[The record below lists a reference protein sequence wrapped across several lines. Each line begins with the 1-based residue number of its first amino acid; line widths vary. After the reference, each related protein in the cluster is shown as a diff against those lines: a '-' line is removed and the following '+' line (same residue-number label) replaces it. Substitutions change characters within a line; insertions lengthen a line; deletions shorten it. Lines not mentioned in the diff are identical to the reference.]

1 MLKFWCRKKE
11 RRQLFRVLK
20 IKAQEFGVD
29 LIPVSMRDIS
39 VHEGVRL
46 KCLVPQCEF
55 YGTCRVCPPNLP
67 SISEIRDALKYFSQG
82 YLVVFKHAAVT
93 QAEINGVEMSLMK
106 AVEELEKITWSKGY
120 YRAMGLV
127 VGGCK
132 LCERCTPLNEPCRHP
147 YRARPSPEG
156 LGIDLT
162 LLARKKNIPLKWPPE
177 AEMIFLGLLLL

>member
-1 MLKFWCRKKE
+1 MLHLWHRKQENKHLLNVLKAKAKE
-11 RRQLFRVLK
+11 RGIQ
-20 IKAQEFGVD
+20 I
-29 LIPVSMRDIS
+29 IPVGIKEIP

-55 YGTCRVCPPNLP
+55 YGACRICPPNLP
-67 SISEIRDALKYFSQG
+67 PVDEIRTALHYFSQG
-82 YLVVFKHAAVT
+82 CLAVLKCAAVT
-93 QAEINGVEMSLMK
+93 REGVIEVEMTLLE
-106 AVEELEKITWSKGY
+106 AVEELEKTCWAMGY

-132 LCERCTPLNEPCRHP
+132 LCQRCAPLNEPCRHP

-162 LLARKKNIPLKWPPE
+162 MLARKKNIPLKWPPE
-177 AEMIFLGLLLL
+177 DEMVFLGLLLL